1 MGEKTRQTRI
11 AGLPGANGSRRRG
24 MTLVELLVST
34 ALLVGGGGALLV
46 GLHYSMLHAD
56 YLGSDQ
62 VAMNAVQGKL
72 EELAATN
79 FDTLLTGVTF
89 QGARTAAGQCMGLGE
104 DANCSGTLN
113 GGEDVNGNGVLDEPL
128 SGGRL
133 NVRIWSS
140 IAGAA
145 SPTLLDLHVS
155 ACWPTHGR
163 TIGEDQNC
171 NGQWDV
177 GEDVNGNG
185 LLDSPAT
192 ASSRV
197 ARKD

>member
-1 MGEKTRQTRI
+1 MGAKARQTRI

-79 FDTLLTGVTF
+79 FDALSANLAA
-89 QGARTAAGQCMGLGE
+89 QAAAGQCMGLGE
-104 DANCSGTLN
+104 DADCSGTLN
-113 GGEDVNGNGVLDEPL
+113 GGEDINGNGVLDEPL
-128 SGGRL
+128 PGGRL

-140 IAGAA
+140 IPGAA